1 MKKIRYAIIGT
12 GMMGQE
18 HIHNIALLENTCI
31 SVLCDPDGVMR
42 DEALAIAHKLGN
54 KDITVIEKPS
64 HADLKSL
71 ADALVI
77 VSPNH
82 THHQLL
88 EELLPLEIPILVE
101 KPLCTNLQDTQAIIT
116 AMAKRTAP
124 VWVAME
130 YRYMPPTS
138 RLIEEIASNR
148 IGNLKMLS
156 IQEHRYPF
164 LEKVGDWNRFSAN
177 TGGTLV
183 EKCCHYFD
191 LMCLITGANP
201 VRIFASG
208 GCDVNHLDERYDG
221 KTPDIIDN
229 ALAIVDFDN
238 GTRCCMD
245 LCMFAEGSD
254 PQEIIT
260 AVGDDG
266 KLVVRMPGPDRF
278 WPDSPTRHADIS
290 YMPRQAVPPS
300 TETIAVDEKLLAAGD
315 HHGGTFYQHRKFAD
329 VVRGKGK
336 VEVSVSDGAIA
347 VAIGLAAEES
357 IKTGESVKID
367 TNNLKLN

>member
-1 MKKIRYAIIGT
+1 MKEIRYAIIGT

-18 HIHNIALLENTCI
+18 HIRNIALLDNTCV
-31 SVLCDPDGVMR
+31 SVLCDPDPAMR
-42 DEALAIAHKLGN
+42 DEAQTLACELGN
-54 KDITVIEKPS
+54 EHVTVIENPAD
-64 HADLKSL
+64 ADLKRL

-82 THHQLL
+82 THHSLL
-88 EELLPLEIPILVE
+88 NTLLPLEIPILVE
-101 KPLCTNLQDTQAIIT
+101 KPLCTTLADTRSIVT
-116 AMAKRTAP
+116 AMARRKAP

-164 LEKVGDWNRFSAN
+164 LPKVGDWNRFSGN

-191 LMCLITGANP
+191 LMCLITRANP
-201 VRIFASG
+201 IRIYASG

-221 KTPDIIDN
+221 RTPDIIDN

-238 GTRCCMD
+238 GMRCCMD

-260 AVGDDG
+260 AVGDNG
-266 KLVVRMPGPDRF
+266 KLVVRLPGPDRF
-278 WPDSPTRHADIS
+278 WPDSAQRHADIS
-290 YMPRQAVPPS
+290 YMPRKAVPPT
-300 TETIAVDEKLLAAGD
+300 TETISVDEKLLAAGD
-315 HHGGTFYQHRKFAD
+315 HHGGTYYQHCKFAE
-329 VVRGKGK
+329 VIRGSGE
-336 VEVSVSDGAIA
+336 VEVTVSDGAIA

-357 IKTGESVKID
+357 IRTGESVRID
-367 TNNLKLN
+367 TSNFRLN